1 MSEMKMIYT
10 RRIETYRNQYNRKKC
25 KLTEQKGMEKLGQKG
40 SNRKRIEKL
49 DQKRDINVKI
59 EKGYKFLNRIWKK

>member
-1 MSEMKMIYT
+1 MNEMSIIFM
-10 RRIETYRNQYNRKKC
+10 RRIETYRNQQNRKKC
-25 KLTEQKGMEKLGQKG
+25 KLTEQKDMEKLGQKG